1 MLFQLTAAL
10 SWFEDVIY
18 YLRWW
23 KHHLIAKLDPVDMF
37 FEVRF
42 VMLFLKV
49 ASRNARIVIQRSW
62 SSCST
67 LGIWFNT
74 SSASSDH
81 HLVRSYF
88 RHLNPCLGWIMKN
101 LRKHSMCLLN
111 YRIALPWVSSGL
123 LSQNFNLFLKWIVIR
138 NINHQE
144 LIRLVEFRSP
154 SGCLLEIYHLSTF
167 DRFRYLY
174 SSWF

>member
-1 MLFQLTAAL
+1 MLFQLTTAL

-42 VMLFLKV
+42 VMLLLKV
-49 ASRNARIVIQRSW
+49 ASRNARMVIQRSW
-62 SSCST
+62 SSCS
-67 LGIWFNT
+67 IWFNT

-88 RHLNPCLGWIMKN
+88 RHLNPCLRWIMKN
-101 LRKHSMCLLN
+101 LRMCLLN

-123 LSQNFNLFLKWIVIR
+123 LSQDFNLFVKWIVIR

-154 SGCLLEIYHLSTF
+154 SGGLLEIYHLSTF
-167 DRFRYLY
+167 GRFRYLY